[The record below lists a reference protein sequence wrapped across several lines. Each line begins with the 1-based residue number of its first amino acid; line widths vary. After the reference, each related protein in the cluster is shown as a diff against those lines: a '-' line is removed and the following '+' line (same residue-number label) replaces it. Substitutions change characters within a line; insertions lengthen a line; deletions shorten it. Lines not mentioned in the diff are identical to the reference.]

1 MDTNEHECCS
11 VRCPQRI
18 RTLHW
23 GPAQPRVRRTWGM
36 VVAVLVPSTGPIR
49 RLTRSLP
56 LTRPPACPSV
66 SLASPSLRCVKRLF
80 PSRAV
85 RRHEFGEQ
93 RTESADLRKQKLL
106 KVERGATESVQRRRC
121 CFMLAWGN
129 APGIRS
135 HHKQALKA
143 RFNPACFEM
152 LNRAFS
158 AGRFVSRILGR
169 CPRLKMNAA
178 PLALKRNSAGRIY
191 LPGAAFS
198 TPRIV
203 CGVTSRRQ

>member
-18 RTLHW
+18 RTLRW
-23 GPAQPRVRRTWGM
+23 GTSSFAKAPADESDSTAQPRVRRTWGM

-66 SLASPSLRCVKRLF
+66 SLASPPLRCVKRLF

-93 RTESADLRKQKLL
+93 RTESADLRKQKLHGGT
-106 KVERGATESVQRRRC
+106 RGDGICSAPKMLFHVSLGQRPRDSI
-121 CFMLAWGN
+121 
-129 APGIRS
+129 AP
-135 HHKQALKA
+135 
-143 RFNPACFEM
+143 
-152 LNRAFS
+152 
-158 AGRFVSRILGR
+158 
-169 CPRLKMNAA
+169 
-178 PLALKRNSAGRIY
+178 
-191 LPGAAFS
+191 
-198 TPRIV
+198 
-203 CGVTSRRQ
+203 